1 MRRQFQYLAERSS
14 VESAII
20 GFRKMAHWS
29 LKAMHVRARLR
40 HEFQMINTPDEL
52 HHYFEKLAAEGP
64 VNGIRTGE
72 LPEMHI
78 PVPSGPV
85 ERW

>member
-1 MRRQFQYLAERSS
+1 MQSQFRFLAERQG

-40 HEFQMINTPDEL
+40 HEFQLIQSSVEL
-52 HHYFEKLAAEGP
+52 DRYFEKLSTEGP
-64 VNGIRTGE
+64 ISGNRTGE